1 MKIENEPAPIQPL
14 QNEQYNKQMLS
25 AEDNTAK
32 NNNNMAPP
40 DEKSVNSDQADNIV
54 SQINEL
60 MKPIRTNLKFEL
72 HEKLDDYYVKVIDRE
87 TKEVIKEIPP
97 EKMLDMY
104 AAMAEFMGF
113 LTDEKV

>member
-1 MKIENEPAPIQPL
+1 
-14 QNEQYNKQMLS
+14 
-25 AEDNTAK
+25 
-32 NNNNMAPP
+32 
-40 DEKSVNSDQADNIV
+40 
-54 SQINEL
+54 

-104 AAMAEFMGF
+104 AAMAEFMSF